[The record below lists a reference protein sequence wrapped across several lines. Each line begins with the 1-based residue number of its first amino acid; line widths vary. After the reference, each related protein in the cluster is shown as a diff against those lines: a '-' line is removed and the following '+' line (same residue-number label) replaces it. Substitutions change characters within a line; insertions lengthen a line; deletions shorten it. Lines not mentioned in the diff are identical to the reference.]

1 MVTFIIGIIL
11 IIIVLFTF
19 CAIQISKQA
28 SEKERKYEKRKNN
41 KLVKSSRNKSN

>member
-28 SEKERKYEKRKNN
+28 SEREVNYERKNSKAN
-41 KLVKSSRNKSN
+41 